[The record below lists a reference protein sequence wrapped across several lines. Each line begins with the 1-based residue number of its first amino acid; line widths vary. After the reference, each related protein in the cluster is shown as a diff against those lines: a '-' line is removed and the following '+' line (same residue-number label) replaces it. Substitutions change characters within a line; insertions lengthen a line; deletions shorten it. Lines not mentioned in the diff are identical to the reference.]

1 MKNWFFILLVSNLV
15 VAQTTWNGSTMTFT
29 KADNADPTQAA
40 NQDQITS
47 NVWLTRGTDNVLFN
61 AQSQT
66 AAPSNG
72 YNSPLDTQ
80 WAEGTT
86 ANNTLTFT
94 DFKTAAPLGSN
105 GKRNVL
111 QMVGKN
117 YVLHLITDNIYIDIK
132 ITSWTSGKSG
142 GGFSYERST
151 DPNLSILD
159 YEMPKLSLYP
169 NPSTSFL
176 RISGLKAAEPYR
188 IYSIL
193 GVKTQSGIVSEN
205 QEIDVNGL
213 QTGMYM
219 LQVSNTAL
227 PFVKN

>member
-15 VAQTTWNGSTMTFT
+15 VAQTTWNGPTMTFT
-29 KADNADPTQAA
+29 KTDNADPTLAE

-47 NVWLTRGTDNVLFN
+47 NVWLTRGNSGGQLYN
-61 AQSQT
+61 AKTESDSSKST
-66 AAPSNG
+66 
-72 YNSPLDTQ
+72 SPDDTQ
-80 WAEGTT
+80 WALGTT
-86 ANNTLTFT
+86 SNIGTLTFST
-94 DFKTAAPLGSN
+94 FRGTSKPQDA
-105 GKRNVL
+105 
-111 QMVGKN
+111 VGQN
-117 YVLHLITDNIYIDIK
+117 MVLHLVTDDIYIDIK
-132 ITSWTSGKSG
+132 ITSWTSGRNSG

-151 DPNLSILD
+151 DPNLSVLD

-176 RISGLKAAEPYR
+176 RISGLKAAEPYC

-193 GVKTQSGIVSEN
+193 GGKTQSGIITEN

-213 QTGMYM
+213 QTGIYM
-219 LQVSNTAL
+219 LQLSNTAL

>member
-15 VAQTTWNGSTMTFT
+15 VAQTTWNGPTMTFT
-29 KADNADPTQAA
+29 KTDNADPTLAA

-47 NVWLTRGTDNVLFN
+47 NVWLTRGNSGGQLYN
-61 AQSQT
+61 AKTESDSSKST
-66 AAPSNG
+66 
-72 YNSPLDTQ
+72 SPDDTQ
-80 WAEGTT
+80 WALGTT
-86 ANNTLTFT
+86 SNIGTLTFST
-94 DFKTAAPLGSN
+94 FRGTSKPQDA
-105 GKRNVL
+105 
-111 QMVGKN
+111 VGQN
-117 YVLHLITDNIYIDIK
+117 MVLHLVTDDIYIDIK
-132 ITSWTSGKSG
+132 ITSWTSGKNSG

-151 DPNLSILD
+151 DPNLSVLD

-176 RISGLKAAEPYR
+176 RISGLKAAEPYC

-193 GVKTQSGIVSEN
+193 GGKTQSGIITEN

-213 QTGMYM
+213 QTGIYM

>member
-1 MKNWFFILLVSNLV
+1 MKNWLFILLVSNLV
-15 VAQTTWNGSTMTFT
+15 VAQTTWNGPTMTFT
-29 KADNADPTQAA
+29 KTDNADPTLAA

-47 NVWLTRGTDNVLFN
+47 NVWLTRGNSGGQLYN
-61 AQSQT
+61 AKTESDSSKST
-66 AAPSNG
+66 
-72 YNSPLDTQ
+72 SPDDTQ
-80 WAEGTT
+80 WALGTT
-86 ANNTLTFT
+86 SNIGTLTFST
-94 DFKTAAPLGSN
+94 LRGTSKPQDA
-105 GKRNVL
+105 
-111 QMVGKN
+111 VGQN
-117 YVLHLITDNIYIDIK
+117 MVLHLVTDDIYIDIK
-132 ITSWTSGKSG
+132 ITSWTSGRNSG

-151 DPNLSILD
+151 DPNLSIVD

-176 RISGLKAAEPYR
+176 RISGLKAAEPYC

-193 GVKTQSGIVSEN
+193 GGKTQSGIITEN

-213 QTGMYM
+213 QTGIYM